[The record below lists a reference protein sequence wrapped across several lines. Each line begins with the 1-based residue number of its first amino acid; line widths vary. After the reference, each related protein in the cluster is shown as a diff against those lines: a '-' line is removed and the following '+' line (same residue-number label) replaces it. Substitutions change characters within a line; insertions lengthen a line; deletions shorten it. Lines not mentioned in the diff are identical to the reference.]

1 MKRHF
6 LFFVTICFMMTTAC
20 MQNNQKNQIQ
30 YPKAK
35 KTDTTDVY
43 FGQAVSD
50 PYRWLEDDNSDETA
64 EWVTEENTITNEYL
78 SAIPFR
84 EQLRKRLTD
93 IWNYPKYGVPF
104 KKGVHFF
111 FFKNDG
117 IQNQSV
123 LYIQNALDGEPEVL
137 LDPNQ
142 LSEDGTVALAGMG
155 ISKNGKYLAYSIARG
170 GSDWNEIYVMDID
183 TREILKDHINWVKFS
198 GISWKDN
205 GFFYSRYD
213 KPDEGEEL
221 KGQNRFHKVCYH
233 DLGTNQEN
241 DQLIYED
248 KSQPLRTFSAYTTE
262 DEAFLMISESESTS
276 GNSLYAS
283 KIN

>member
-1 MKRHF
+1 
-6 LFFVTICFMMTTAC
+6 
-20 MQNNQKNQIQ
+20 
-30 YPKAK
+30 
-35 KTDTTDVY
+35 
-43 FGQAVSD
+43 
-50 PYRWLEDDNSDETA
+50 
-64 EWVTEENTITNEYL
+64 
-78 SAIPFR
+78 
-84 EQLRKRLTD
+84 
-93 IWNYPKYGVPF
+93 
-104 KKGVHFF
+104 
-111 FFKNDG
+111 
-117 IQNQSV
+117 
-123 LYIQNALDGEPEVL
+123 
-137 LDPNQ
+137 
-142 LSEDGTVALAGMG
+142 G

-283 KIN
+283 KINSLKELDFKKIANGFANDFQVIDHIGDELIIITNFEAPMQKLVLSDYNNSDPKMWKNLIPEKEQVLEGAGLVGDFLFTQYLEDASSKAYFYNLEGKLIRELELPTLGTLSGFNGEKGDPIAFYG